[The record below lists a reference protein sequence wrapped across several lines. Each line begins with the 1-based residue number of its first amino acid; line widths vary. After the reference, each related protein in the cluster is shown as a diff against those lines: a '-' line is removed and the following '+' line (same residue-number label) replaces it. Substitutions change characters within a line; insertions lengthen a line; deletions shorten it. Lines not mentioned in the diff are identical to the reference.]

1 MVVLFPAS
9 DIITVDAG
17 GRLYKTSSNTLV
29 SSGAH
34 FFQAM
39 LGSTGAVLAGN
50 HAAAPRPTK
59 RSRTDSDDGSN
70 AQTAPLPRPAPQTV
84 FVDCD
89 PDIFADVLYFM
100 RRNCIAPETKVDV
113 LRLEKLK
120 TEADFFIY
128 DALSE
133 ACSKQMKLINA
144 IAEEALKEDEPK
156 AISNFSVVVADE
168 AEVLHIPDGKV
179 LYIVSATLSGE
190 CRVRRYTGYPIAGT
204 ATEGDDKPGCYLATN
219 KEDHSGDFQLFYEYT
234 NSTEVDENCERCCI
248 AHVGLDQ
255 IHCGDVPMNMDF
267 RQELRL
273 CISPNEGDND
283 IALQVS
289 GAGEWYV
296 HYWIGDPHAI
306 PQLVDSSP
314 EPASKRRKLLRA
326 AVKAASIHKKDED
339 EGNSLLTT
347 MLTMAHM
354 RGLLFG

>member
-1 MVVLFPAS
+1 MVVPAS

-17 GRLYKTSSNTLV
+17 GRLYKTSGNTLV

-39 LGSTGAVLAGN
+39 LGSTGAALAGN
-50 HAAAPRPTK
+50 HAAATITPRTTK
-59 RSRTDSDDGSN
+59 RSRTDSDDGRN
-70 AQTAPLPRPAPQTV
+70 DQTAPLRPAPQTV

-100 RRNCIAPETKVDV
+100 RRNCIAPETKVDA

-120 TEADFFIY
+120 TEADFFVY

-156 AISNFSVVVADE
+156 AISEFRVIAADDE
-168 AEVLHIPDGKV
+168 MVLHMHIPDGKV
-179 LYIVSATLSGE
+179 LFIDSATLSGE
-190 CRVRRYTGYPIAGT
+190 CRVRRYKCTETGGHNQ
-204 ATEGDDKPGCYLATN
+204 PGCYLATAGN
-219 KEDHSGDFQLFYEYT
+219 EGFTGDFQLFYEHSDNGT
-234 NSTEVDENCERCCI
+234 VDDTTDRCCI

-267 RQELRL
+267 RQELQL
-273 CISPNEGDND
+273 CISPNEGNY
-283 IALQVS
+283 IALQAS
-289 GAGEWYV
+289 GSGEWHV
-296 HYWIGDPHAI
+296 HYWIGDPRAI
-306 PQLVDSSP
+306 PQLVSSSP

-339 EGNSLLTT
+339 EDNSLLTT
-347 MLTMAHM
+347 MLAIT
-354 RGLLFG
+354 RLI